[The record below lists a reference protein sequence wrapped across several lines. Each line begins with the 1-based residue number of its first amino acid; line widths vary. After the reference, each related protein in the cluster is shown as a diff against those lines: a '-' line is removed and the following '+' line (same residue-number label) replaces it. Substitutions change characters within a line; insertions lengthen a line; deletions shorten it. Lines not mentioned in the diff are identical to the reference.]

1 MCHRASASDRE
12 ESAWVAAQ
20 EPPEPETTRLG
31 HAECT
36 SARFRADRRFCGE
49 CLRYVK
55 WAVMCGLAAETL
67 DASATCGR
75 LKKHKGPEPT
85 TSLVYRTIS
94 SKRVSEA
101 PLLDERE
108 GDKTKTSNSNHEPF
122 SAIGKNS
129 VRGRDVNER
138 GGP

>member
-1 MCHRASASDRE
+1 MVDACVMC
-12 ESAWVAAQ
+12 
-20 EPPEPETTRLG
+20 
-31 HAECT
+31 
-36 SARFRADRRFCGE
+36 
-49 CLRYVK
+49 K

-129 VRGRDVNER
+129 LFSIFRVIFML
-138 GGP
+138 

>member
-1 MCHRASASDRE
+1 MLALCEVGSHVRPGGRN
-12 ESAWVAAQ
+12 
-20 EPPEPETTRLG
+20 LG
-31 HAECT
+31 CK
-36 SARFRADRRFCGE
+36 CY
-49 CLRYVK
+49 LR
-55 WAVMCGLAAETL
+55 
-67 DASATCGR
+67 R
-75 LKKHKGPEPT
+75 LKKHNGPEPT